1 MPIIRTG
8 TDHKSYSQPALLND
22 LEMRPRRNA
31 NWQTVD
37 IEGFSQKK
45 REISVTVRKFKF
57 LSMLIPQF
65 YTTLHKLAVEAALPK
80 HGPKGDRVMNI
91 YRIEAFL
98 IREWIRNHDF

>member
-45 REISVTVRKFKF
+45 RNLCDCSQIQV
-57 LSMLIPQF
+57 LINVDPTILYHF
-65 YTTLHKLAVEAALPK
+65 A
-80 HGPKGDRVMNI
+80 
-91 YRIEAFL
+91 
-98 IREWIRNHDF
+98 